1 MENQNLPSL
10 RLERGQGSHPNQDV
24 PVLVQKMHE
33 MINLDEPIPVIPL
46 SRHLVSICLI
56 GIERA
61 ENLSAKRNWI
71 ETMNRVLRTGK
82 EISEQGDTKTDKK
95 TMMVTEQLIEIA
107 DIRWKAEEALRA
119 QEAAEAMKGN
129 NGESPE
135 GATGQA
141 RASS

>member
-10 RLERGQGSHPNQDV
+10 RLERGDGSHPNQVV
-24 PVLVQKMHE
+24 PVLCQKMHE

-46 SRHLVSICLI
+46 SRHLVAICLV

-61 ENLSAKRNWI
+61 PNLSAQRNWI

-82 EISEQGDTKTDKK
+82 EISEQGDVKTDKK
-95 TMMVTEQLIEIA
+95 TMLVTEQLIEAA
-107 DIRWKAEEALRA
+107 DARWKAEEAVRA
-119 QEAAEAMKGN
+119 LVATEAIKGN

-135 GATGQA
+135 GAAGQA
-141 RASS
+141 

>member
-10 RLERGQGSHPNQDV
+10 RLDRGDGPYANQDI
-24 PVLVQKMHE
+24 PVLCQKMHS

-46 SRHLVSICLI
+46 SRHLVAICLV

-61 ENLSAKRNWI
+61 PNLSARRNWI

-82 EISEQGDTKTDKK
+82 EISEQGDIKTDKK
-95 TMMVTEQLIEIA
+95 TMMVLETLVEGSQARWEAEDAIE
-107 DIRWKAEEALRA
+107 K
-119 QEAAEAMKGN
+119 N
-129 NGESPE
+129 NGKSSQGPE
-135 GATGQA
+135 GQA